1 MQVGQYIRLACRTH
15 RLAHGMIV
23 SLNIIQCQPS
33 ELLNSN
39 MTPTDRRVNRTR
51 LASYSQA
58 LRIPNATIERFIE
71 RTLPIR
77 MLPDRV
83 LELGSAAG
91 QLRTALRSRYPK
103 ADVISI
109 ERDWQFCAGSK
120 ESSWRRLFRDDLVM
134 CAAAHAVPMRSA
146 SVDMVCANLSWV
158 RAEELSA
165 VLNECVRVLRVPG
178 LLMLVGYG
186 PQTLVELRET
196 WAALDCWEHMH
207 RFVDMHHVGD
217 AMVGSRLADV
227 VVDSERLTVEFD
239 NVPSL
244 LREVR
249 AISGGNHSD
258 QRRRGLSTAGGLH
271 SLAATYPDAGGY
283 VTASVELVF
292 AHAWLTHRP
301 GTAVNSPILS
311 AAVQPT

>member
-1 MQVGQYIRLACRTH
+1 MKRNDTR
-15 RLAHGMIV
+15 V
-23 SLNIIQCQPS
+23 S
-33 ELLNSN
+33 
-39 MTPTDRRVNRTR
+39 RTR

-58 LRIPNATIERFIE
+58 LRIPNATVERFIE

-103 ADVISI
+103 ADVVSI

-120 ESSWRRLFRDDLVM
+120 ASSWSRLFRDDHVL
-134 CAAAHAVPMRSA
+134 CAAAHSVPLPSA
-146 SVDMVCANLSWV
+146 SVDMICANLSWV

-165 VLNECVRVLRVPG
+165 VLNECVRMLRVPG

-186 PQTLVELRET
+186 PQTLVELREA

-239 NVPSL
+239 DLPSL

-249 AISGGNHSD
+249 AISGGNHSE
-258 QRRRGLSTAGGLH
+258 QRRRGLSTASGLRT
-271 SLAATYPDAGGY
+271 LAASYPDAGGY
-283 VTASVELVF
+283 VTATVELVF
-292 AHAWLTHRP
+292 AHAWLTRRP
-301 GTAVNSPILS
+301 GTAVQSPIL
-311 AAVQPT
+311 

>member
-1 MQVGQYIRLACRTH
+1 MTRKDARVG
-15 RLAHGMIV
+15 
-23 SLNIIQCQPS
+23 
-33 ELLNSN
+33 
-39 MTPTDRRVNRTR
+39 RTR
-51 LASYSQA
+51 LVSYSQA
-58 LRIPNATIERFIE
+58 LRIPNATVERFVE

-103 ADVISI
+103 ADVISV
-109 ERDWQFCAGSK
+109 EKDWQFCAGSK
-120 ESSWRRLFRDDLVM
+120 ESSWRRLFRDDYVV
-134 CAAAHAVPMRSA
+134 CAAAHSVPLPSA

-165 VLNECVRVLRVPG
+165 VLNECARVLRAPG

-186 PQTLVELRET
+186 PQTLVELREA
-196 WAALDCWEHMH
+196 WAALDCWEHIH
-207 RFVDMHHVGD
+207 QFVDMHHVGD

-239 NVPSL
+239 DLPSL

-249 AISGGNHSD
+249 AIGGGNHSD
-258 QRRRGLSTAGGLH
+258 QRRRGLSSAS
-271 SLAATYPDAGGY
+271 SLRRIAEAYPDAGGY

-292 AHAWLTHRP
+292 AHAWLTRLP
-301 GTAVNSPILS
+301 GTAVQSPIL
-311 AAVQPT
+311 